1 MVYCLDFQLDTSSKS
16 FVIFFKIAY
25 MISVKMKSYEQIVII
40 YVSWAIFYNIKDVD
54 ECENIENNTY
64 YILANT
70 TCTNSYI
77 WI

>member
-1 MVYCLDFQLDTSSKS
+1 
-16 FVIFFKIAY
+16 

-54 ECENIENNTY
+54 ECENIEDNTY